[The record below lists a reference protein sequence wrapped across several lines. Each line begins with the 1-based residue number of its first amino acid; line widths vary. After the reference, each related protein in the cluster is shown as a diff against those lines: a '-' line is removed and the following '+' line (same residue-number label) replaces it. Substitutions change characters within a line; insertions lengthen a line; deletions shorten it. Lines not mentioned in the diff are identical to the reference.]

1 MQRETLLISL
11 CRLKAL
17 SGLGMFWA
25 DPSARLWRQQGS
37 WCLPEAIR
45 KQLYPD
51 CKVFHW
57 IWSQTCIILWF
68 LFVTDEVGWSRAIQM
83 EGILFWAFLRIIH
96 LLLLLLNPKWLHIAA
111 LHLCT
116 SLDHNNHRFEKELRV
131 FNDCLMTVR
140 AMAWWSP
147 DSGGVGKAVPPQGH
161 ADSSNFPALSGGH
174 TISLESI
181 YSSWY
186 RNCRRTKEYG
196 ISPPI
201 FPLQQNPDCFCWSL
215 PWPYRSSLLA
225 EPYQIPVTLS
235 SLFRPFCRS
244 LPSPTATICCVTSRR
259 KS

>member
-1 MQRETLLISL
+1 MQLETLLISL

-17 SGLGMFWA
+17 SGLGIFWA

-57 IWSQTCIILWF
+57 ICSQTRIILWF

-83 EGILFWAFLRIIH
+83 QGILFWAFSRVIH
-96 LLLLLLNPKWLHIAA
+96 LLLLLLNPKWRHIAA

-116 SLDHNNHRFEKELRV
+116 SLDHNNHCFEKELRV

-140 AMAWWSP
+140 ATAWWSP

-161 ADSSNFPALSGGH
+161 ANSSNFLPY
-174 TISLESI
+174 LEVTPLPLNQYTAAGTGTAVGLRNTVYPHLFSP
-181 YSSWY
+181 YSKIQTAFAEVYLDLTGVPS
-186 RNCRRTKEYG
+186 
-196 ISPPI
+196 SPNRI
-201 FPLQQNPDCFCWSL
+201 K
-215 PWPYRSSLLA
+215 
-225 EPYQIPVTLS
+225 YQ
-235 SLFRPFCRS
+235 
-244 LPSPTATICCVTSRR
+244 
-259 KS
+259 